1 MFTSKKYIKLIID
14 STIDL
19 VEHTGREMSLLKEAL
34 LNLGIVIE
42 ELKDVVSIQEKRIN
56 LLEKENGWQD
66 KEAEILVRKIEELEK
81 NERNNKL

>member
-34 LNLGIVIE
+34 LNLGIVVE